1 MRDSGKAKSLL
12 PLVVYLEHLILE
24 NGLADTPGLVEDV
37 FDRVL
42 LRLKSRY
49 KSTTMNKKGGNNMS
63 ETQKT
68 VENNKEVSLPQLCQN
83 VRNTLPEI
91 PEEVKARYEAI
102 AEFIN
107 NEPSQLLMHSIVY
120 ILATTKHEKIRLE
133 ALRLLRDRL
142 LDIGELY

>member
-12 PLVVYLEHLILE
+12 PLVVYLEHLLLE
-24 NGLADTPGLVEDV
+24 NGLADAPDLVEDV

-49 KSTTMNKKGGNNMS
+49 KSSTVNKKGGNNMS

-68 VENNKEVSLPQLCQN
+68 VEKKEEVSLPQLCQN

-107 NEPSQLLMHSIVY
+107 NNPSQLFMHSIVY
-120 ILATTKHEKIRLE
+120 LLATTNDEKIRLE

-142 LDIGELY
+142 LDIDELW

>member
-1 MRDSGKAKSLL
+1 M
-12 PLVVYLEHLILE
+12 
-24 NGLADTPGLVEDV
+24 
-37 FDRVL
+37 
-42 LRLKSRY
+42 
-49 KSTTMNKKGGNNMS
+49 
-63 ETQKT
+63 
-68 VENNKEVSLPQLCQN
+68 CQN

-107 NEPSQLLMHSIVY
+107 NNPSQLFMHSIVY
-120 ILATTKHEKIRLE
+120 ILATTNDEKIRLE

>member
-1 MRDSGKAKSLL
+1 MQDSGKAKSIL
-12 PLVVYLEHLILE
+12 PLIVYLEHLLLE
-24 NGLADTPGLVEDV
+24 NGLADAPNLVEDV

-68 VENNKEVSLPQLCQN
+68 VEKDAEVSLPQLCQN
-83 VRNTLPEI
+83 VSDTLPEI
-91 PEEVKARYEAI
+91 PEETKARYKAI

-120 ILATTKHEKIRLE
+120 ILATTKNEKIRLE

-142 LDIGELY
+142 LDTGELY